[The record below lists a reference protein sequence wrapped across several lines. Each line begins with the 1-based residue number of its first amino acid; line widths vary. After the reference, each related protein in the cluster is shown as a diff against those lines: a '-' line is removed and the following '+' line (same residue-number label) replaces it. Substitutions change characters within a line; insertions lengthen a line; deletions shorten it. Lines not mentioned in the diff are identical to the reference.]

1 MIVIGKALS
10 SDRLSAKATPFESD
24 PYHALDKIRVVLVEP
39 SHPGNV
45 GAVARAMRVMGFGGL
60 RVVAPRFAHIL
71 QHRDALALAAG
82 ADEILES
89 AQVFDTLADALADCS
104 LCVAVSAAM
113 RDFGPPAETPEAIAP
128 LVLSENGQS
137 ALVFGP
143 ERTGL
148 SIADVGMCQRL
159 CSIPTAA
166 EHSSLNL
173 AQAVQVLAYVVRR
186 SVAEL
191 QAGTLTRSPQQRRG
205 LASERASDTASDT
218 APAPASEPVTR
229 YANHVEIE
237 GFYAHWERG
246 LTAIRYL
253 DPENPK
259 KLMPRMRRL
268 FSRSRLEI
276 EDIHLLRGVCKL
288 MEEAGE
294 KWK

>member
-1 MIVIGKALS
+1 MS
-10 SDRLSAKATPFESD
+10 SERLITKESGFESD
-24 PYHALDKIRVVLVEP
+24 PYHLLDKIRIVLVEP

-45 GAVARAMRVMGFGGL
+45 GATARAMRAMGLTRL

-71 QHRDALALAAG
+71 EHRDALALAAG
-82 ADEILES
+82 ADEVLQQ
-89 AQVFDTLADALADCS
+89 AQVFATLAEALADCS

-128 LVLSENGQS
+128 LVLAETGQS

-148 SIADVGMCQRL
+148 SIVDVGLCQRL
-159 CSIPTAA
+159 CTIPTAA

-173 AQAVQVLAYVVRR
+173 AQAVQVLAYIMRR
-186 SVAEL
+186 SVAEPRPV
-191 QAGTLTRSPQQRRG
+191 APQ
-205 LASERASDTASDT
+205 
-218 APAPASEPVTR
+218 PAPI

-237 GFYAHWERG
+237 GFYAHLESG

-294 KWK
+294 KWT

>member
-1 MIVIGKALS
+1 M
-10 SDRLSAKATPFESD
+10 SAKATPFESD
-24 PYHALDKIRVVLVEP
+24 PYHVLDKIRVVLVEP

-45 GAVARAMRVMGFGGL
+45 GAVARALRVMGFSRL

-82 ADEILES
+82 ADEVLES
-89 AQVFDTLADALADCS
+89 AQVFDTLSDALADCS

-128 LVLSENGQS
+128 MVMAENGQC

-148 SIADVGMCQRL
+148 SIADVGLCQRL
-159 CSIPTAA
+159 CTIPTAA

-186 SVAEL
+186 S
-191 QAGTLTRSPQQRRG
+191 
-205 LASERASDTASDT
+205 ASELGAGALTGAVV
-218 APAPASEPVTR
+218 PVTR

-237 GFYAHWERG
+237 DFYAHWERG

-253 DPENPK
+253 DPDNPK

>member
-1 MIVIGKALS
+1 LS
-10 SDRLSAKATPFESD
+10 SDRLSAKATSFESD
-24 PYHALDKIRVVLVEP
+24 PYHALDKIHVVLVEP

-60 RVVAPRFAHIL
+60 RLVAPRFAQIL

-82 ADEILES
+82 ADAVLDS

-159 CSIPTAA
+159 CSIPTSA

-173 AQAVQVLAYVVRR
+173 AQAVQVLTYVVRR

-191 QAGTLTRSPQQRRG
+191 QAGTLARSPQQRHD
-205 LASERASDTASDT
+205 L
-218 APAPASEPVTR
+218 ASEPVTR

>member
-1 MIVIGKALS
+1 VIAIGKALS

-24 PYHALDKIRVVLVEP
+24 PYHVLDKIRVVLVEP

-45 GAVARAMRVMGFGGL
+45 GAVARALRVMGFSRL

-128 LVLSENGQS
+128 MVLAENGQC

-148 SIADVGMCQRL
+148 SITDVGLCQRL
-159 CSIPTAA
+159 CTIPTAT

-173 AQAVQVLAYVVRR
+173 AQAVQVLAYVMRR
-186 SVAEL
+186 S
-191 QAGTLTRSPQQRRG
+191 
-205 LASERASDTASDT
+205 ASELGAGALTDAEARRPDPSLDATSV
-218 APAPASEPVTR
+218 PVTR

-237 GFYAHWERG
+237 NFYAHWERG